1 MLARNLH
8 RNAAWRRDGGPDLT
22 QSLIIVIAL
31 SVFFYLIDAP
41 PTLSISGAV
50 AAGWAWYVYL
60 HWRRPR

>member
-8 RNAAWRRDGGPDLT
+8 RSAAWRRDGGPDLT
-22 QSLIIVIAL
+22 ESLIILIAL

-50 AAGWAWYVYL
+50 AAGCAWYVYL

>member
-1 MLARNLH
+1 VLARNLN
-8 RNAAWRRDGGPDLT
+8 RYVGWRRDGGSDLT

-41 PTLSISGAV
+41 STLSITGAV